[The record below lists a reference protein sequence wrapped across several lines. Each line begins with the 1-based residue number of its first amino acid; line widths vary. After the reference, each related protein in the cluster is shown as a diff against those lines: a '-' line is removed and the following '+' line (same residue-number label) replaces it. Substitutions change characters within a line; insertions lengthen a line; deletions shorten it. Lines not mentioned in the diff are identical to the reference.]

1 MMSPS
6 TRTRYQAKMLRHSP
20 RRHGAAL
27 LMSLFVVF
35 FVTVVLVNV
44 LDTETLQLSA
54 LRNAVDYERALY
66 LAGAAVHHAMTQL
79 ETTPTWRGSITDGS
93 YPADDTYQA
102 TAANGVGNNVV
113 IIGVGVAGNV
123 TRRLQATVVQS
134 N

>member
-1 MMSPS
+1 MMRPTTS
-6 TRTRYQAKMLRHSP
+6 TRRRARTFRGSP

-27 LMSLFVVF
+27 LMSLFVIF
-35 FVTVVLVNV
+35 FVTMILVNV
-44 LDTETLQLSA
+44 FDTETLQFSA

-66 LAGAAVHHAMTQL
+66 LAGAAVHHAMAQL
-79 ETTPTWRGSITDGS
+79 ETTPAWRGSITDGS

-113 IIGVGVAGNV
+113 ITGVGVAGNV